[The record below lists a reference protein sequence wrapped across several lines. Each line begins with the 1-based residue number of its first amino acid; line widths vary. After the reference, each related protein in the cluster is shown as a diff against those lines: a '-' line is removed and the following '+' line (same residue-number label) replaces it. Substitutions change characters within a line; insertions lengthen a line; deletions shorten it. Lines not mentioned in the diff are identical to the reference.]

1 MELKPFLERK
11 ARARNFLCFR
21 WKSERESGESWG
33 TYLPEPETRSE
44 CFWRNQNLA
53 PVLLPLS
60 ESQDGGSTCFGSSVS
75 HFFEKC
81 LPLQATGIVAFKI
94 VLTYLSWNIEVKQSN
109 WEYTTMPLRP
119 LAASEELS
127 LFLDLKEQAL
137 DEWGYF
143 FSSHAF
149 MDDWFWLGVLLL
161 RFSSSVLIFCAV
173 FARCV

>member
-1 MELKPFLERK
+1 MFSVENRAGKRGKLRDLLTGTGNEKRMSLE
-11 ARARNFLCFR
+11 
-21 WKSERESGESWG
+21 KSE
-33 TYLPEPETRSE
+33 
-44 CFWRNQNLA
+44 NLA

-60 ESQDGGSTCFGSSVS
+60 ESQDGGSTCFESSAS

-81 LPLQATGIVAFKI
+81 LLLQATGIVAFKI

-137 DEWGYF
+137 DECGYF

-161 RFSSSVLIFCAV
+161 RFSSSVRIFCAV

>member
-1 MELKPFLERK
+1 MFSVEK
-11 ARARNFLCFR
+11 RARKRRDLLTGTGNEKRMSLK
-21 WKSERESGESWG
+21 KSHRISLQSSSR
-33 TYLPEPETRSE
+33 Y
-44 CFWRNQNLA
+44 RNPKMAAQ
-53 PVLLPLS
+53 P
-60 ESQDGGSTCFGSSVS
+60 FS

-81 LPLQATGIVAFKI
+81 LLLQGTDIVAFKI

-127 LFLDLKEQAL
+127 LFLDFKEQAL
-137 DEWGYF
+137 NECGYF

-149 MDDWFWLGVLLL
+149 VDDWFWLGVLLL

>member
-1 MELKPFLERK
+1 MFSVEKRAGKGGKLRDLLTGTGNEKRMFLE
-11 ARARNFLCFR
+11 
-21 WKSERESGESWG
+21 KSESRSSPPPAIGIPRWRLNLFREVE
-33 TYLPEPETRSE
+33 
-44 CFWRNQNLA
+44 
-53 PVLLPLS
+53 
-60 ESQDGGSTCFGSSVS
+60 SSVS

-81 LPLQATGIVAFKI
+81 LLLQATGIVAFKI

-109 WEYTTMPLRP
+109 WEYTTMPLLT

-137 DEWGYF
+137 DECGYF